1 MVDLLDLKCVDS
13 GVLGSNTACL
23 DISIPGLSQY
33 LPFSPLFS
41 PIDLI
46 TGKLVLPQ
54 AAQIGI
60 NFYTGKS
67 AMLHLHEGPL
77 K

>member
-1 MVDLLDLKCVDS
+1 MERGDRVVVDLLDLKCVDS
-13 GVLGSNTACL
+13 GVLGSNTSCL
-23 DISIPGLSQY
+23 EIGIPRYFSFS
-33 LPFSPLFS
+33 LPSYVTLLI

-60 NFYTGKS
+60 YF
-67 AMLHLHEGPL
+67 
-77 K
+77 